1 MSRISK
7 FIAWLSSCV
16 GVTVTASLAILG
28 LFLFTEH
35 RAHVLG
41 ALLYILLLLFLILH
55 LFMNSKHGDHSSGK
69 RDGKADNTSSREDKT

>member
-1 MSRISK
+1 MSRMSK

-16 GVTVTASLAILG
+16 GVTVVVSLAIIG

-41 ALLYILLLLFLILH
+41 ALIYILLLLFLVLH
-55 LFMNSKHGDHSSGK
+55 LFMHSKHGDHSSGK
-69 RDGKADNTSSREDKT
+69 SDAKGEKNSSREDKT